1 MPRRSLLLYTLL
13 LILGINYGA
22 FYTVNR
28 LAADAGIPPIGYA
41 FWQSFGAAIVLVV
54 AAFICGD
61 RLGSSRA
68 HIRSYLIIGPLAL
81 GIPVSLLTFVA
92 PNLPA
97 GALTL
102 VLALNPPITYTLSML
117 FGLERFRGLVLAGLI
132 IGLMGVGVIIGPSS
146 TLGGPGKGGWYLLAL
161 IAPVLIGSSNVAA
174 AILRP
179 PVASSL
185 SMSSGVMFGAAV
197 PLLPVMLITGQGWM
211 PLGAPINALIPLLA
225 AIIVNCVGYVL
236 FFEVVRMAG
245 PTFFS
250 QFSYLAIFAGI
261 AWSSVVLGE
270 RPSIYL
276 FVAMALMF
284 FGMFIAGYRFD
295 AISSVK
301 RTYKV

>member
-1 MPRRSLLLYTLL
+1 M
-13 LILGINYGA
+13 
-22 FYTVNR
+22 
-28 LAADAGIPPIGYA
+28 
-41 FWQSFGAAIVLVV
+41 
-54 AAFICGD
+54 
-61 RLGSSRA
+61 
-68 HIRSYLIIGPLAL
+68 
-81 GIPVSLLTFVA
+81 
-92 PNLPA
+92 
-97 GALTL
+97 
-102 VLALNPPITYTLSML
+102 
-117 FGLERFRGLVLAGLI
+117 
-132 IGLMGVGVIIGPSS
+132 
-146 TLGGPGKGGWYLLAL
+146 
-161 IAPVLIGSSNVAA
+161 AA

-197 PLLPVMLITGQGWM
+197 PLLPVMLITGRADA
-211 PLGAPINALIPLLA
+211 LGTPINALIPLLA

-284 FGMFIAGYRFD
+284 FGMFIAGYQLD

-301 RTYKV
+301 RTYKVSHSPLVVQRKTKRGLIAKRDWAFPEGPRWRNRRQGLTLKKVRGARFSLNFGSDKPSPTRSKPPYRAPRSTSAGS

>member
-1 MPRRSLLLYTLL
+1 MSRRRLFLYSLL

-28 LAADAGIPPIGYA
+28 LAADAGIPPIAYA
-41 FWQSFGAAIVLVV
+41 FWQSLGAAIVLVV
-54 AAFICGD
+54 AALARGD
-61 RLGSSRA
+61 RLGLSRA
-68 HIRSYLIIGPLAL
+68 HIVSYLVIGPLAL

-102 VLALNPPITYTLSML
+102 VLALNPPITYGLSML
-117 FGLERFRGLVLAGLI
+117 FGVDRFRSLVLAGLTF
-132 IGLMGVGVIIGPSS
+132 GLMGVAMIVGPSA
-146 TLGGPGKGGWYLLAL
+146 TLGGPGKGGWYLLGL

-185 SMSSGVMFGAAV
+185 SMSAGVMLGAAL
-197 PLLPVMLITGQGWM
+197 PLLPTMLIAGQGWE
-211 PLGAPINALIPLLA
+211 PVGASIDALIPLIA
-225 AIIVNCVGYVL
+225 AIAVNCIGYVL

-250 QFSYLAIFAGI
+250 QFSYFAVLAGI
-261 AWSSVVLGE
+261 AWSNLVLGE
-270 RPSIYL
+270 RPSAYL
-276 FVAMALMF
+276 VVAMLLMF
-284 FGMFIAGYRFD
+284 MGMFTAGYRLD
-295 AISSVK
+295 APRHTLK
-301 RTYKV
+301 T